1 MKRELSK
8 APEKETVVIFICVKS
23 RHIIFTKSN
32 EGRLKFM
39 NLFLCLLVCAAIVA
53 TIAGLTIVTGCA
65 MSIREYNSCK
75 MARLKADEEQM
86 AWIAAAH
93 KKNEK

>member
-1 MKRELSK
+1 
-8 APEKETVVIFICVKS
+8 
-23 RHIIFTKSN
+23 
-32 EGRLKFM
+32 M

-65 MSIREYNSCK
+65 MSIHEYNSCK
-75 MARLKADEEQM
+75 TARLKADEEQM